1 MRWCWLALVQDW
13 PESATAAARAQDEDG
28 EPAGILAAWCRRGRP
43 TRDARRIDARAI
55 DFEGSAARVS
65 LVLPPAGVRLA
76 FDDPAVQQAR
86 RRVLAD
92 GGFDAVSTLLTDS
105 SHFEGSVTVAR
116 GAQTARLADDPF
128 AHVFPQRILDVEA
141 GLFGVVPAPA
151 GPTIER
157 YGSDTPWP
165 LDRFA

>member
-1 MRWCWLALVQDW
+1 MRWCWLALVDEW
-13 PESATAAARAQDEDG
+13 PESATAAARAQSEDG
-28 EPAGILAAWCRRGRP
+28 EPVGILAAWCRRGRP
-43 TRDARRIDARAI
+43 RRNARRIDSRAI
-55 DFEGSAARVS
+55 DFEAAAARVS
-65 LVLPPAGVRLA
+65 LVLPPPGVRLA

-105 SHFEGSVTVAR
+105 SHFEGSVIVAR
-116 GAQTARLADDPF
+116 GAQAGRLRDDPF
-128 AHVFPQRILDVEA
+128 ARVFPQRILDVEA
-141 GLFGVVPAPA
+141 GLFGVVLAPA